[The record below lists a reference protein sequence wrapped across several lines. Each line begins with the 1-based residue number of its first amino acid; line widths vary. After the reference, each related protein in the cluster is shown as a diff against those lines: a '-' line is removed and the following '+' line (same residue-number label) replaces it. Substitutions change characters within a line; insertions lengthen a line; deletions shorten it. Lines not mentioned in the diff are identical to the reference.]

1 MPSCVFVS
9 VKALDK
15 VHPKT
20 VLMGLRMAISCSL
33 TLFRW
38 NRANKFAVYKCRKG
52 PYKPRYKRQKYIVKQ
67 HCSKTSFITVIK
79 TVSTLLTMKLL
90 GLPALALY
98 ATSVYAA
105 DCFGQG
111 QTSLLSDYFADAYWD
126 ARGKMCGNTDCGYQK
141 DCTTT
146 STKTVSMGLGEP
158 VTVRVSF
165 KRQKLNG
172 NGFKDCWVCYLSCI
186 KVHANSRIGCD

>member
-1 MPSCVFVS
+1 
-9 VKALDK
+9 
-15 VHPKT
+15 
-20 VLMGLRMAISCSL
+20 
-33 TLFRW
+33 
-38 NRANKFAVYKCRKG
+38 
-52 PYKPRYKRQKYIVKQ
+52 
-67 HCSKTSFITVIK
+67 
-79 TVSTLLTMKLL
+79 MKLL

-172 NGFKDCWVCYLSCI
+172 NGFEDCWDATENIINQCILGSHQMDGTWATNGQLYQLSSEW
-186 KVHANSRIGCD
+186 N